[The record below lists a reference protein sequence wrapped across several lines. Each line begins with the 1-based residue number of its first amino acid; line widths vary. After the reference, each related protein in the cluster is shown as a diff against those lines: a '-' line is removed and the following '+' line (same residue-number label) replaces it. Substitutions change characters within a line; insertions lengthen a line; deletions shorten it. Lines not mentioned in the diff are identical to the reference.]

1 MGYMEGLLSRAVR
14 RLEERLKIKDKY
26 YKRVKNR
33 QKLYEKK
40 LKLNR
45 KL

>member
-1 MGYMEGLLSRAVR
+1 MGYMEGILRRALK
-14 RLEERLKIKDKY
+14 RLEEHLKEKDKY